1 MNATKSIHRIPLS
14 SRRTGREMTR
24 KDTLLARLALGL
36 HEATPQLAA
45 EEPGAA
51 ARVLQLDREGGRG
64 PPVP

>member
-1 MNATKSIHRIPLS
+1 
-14 SRRTGREMTR
+14 MTR

-45 EEPGAA
+45 EEPAAA
-51 ARVLQLDREGGRG
+51 ARVLQLERDGGRG